1 MRETRQK
8 IKGIAKTVMFGNSP
22 GKFLRLIFLLVLNFL
37 TSALLVRVFGLLGEQ
52 LRPESSFEIFGLS
65 VNPFGLGASV
75 LSAFFAVPLELGV
88 TEHIMKL
95 VRRQECRLGD
105 VFGWYGS
112 FSGLL
117 RAFPFGV
124 FSVFSAV
131 FQIVL
136 FDMPL
141 SYIQSQLFVVLE
153 DVQAQIANGADQV
166 FADYGLMNAKGVLLA
181 LVLMLVAAVLS
192 VLFVGV
198 VYIYL
203 DTGRIFSSVFR
214 SPAVMLR
221 FTWNYMLFVLSFAG
235 FYIATVFTLGLMGA
249 YLLPYFGVSKAVFVE
264 YARTGSF
271 PSAEAETEE

>member
-8 IKGIAKTVMFGNSP
+8 IKGLAKTFMFGDRP
-22 GKFLRLIFLLVLNFL
+22 GKFLCLIFLLVLNFL

-52 LRPESSFEIFGLS
+52 LRPESVFEVFGLS

-75 LSAFFAVPLELGV
+75 LSAFLAAPLELGV
-88 TEHIMKL
+88 TEYILKL
-95 VRRQECRLGD
+95 IRRQEVRLGD

-112 FSGLL
+112 FSALL

-124 FSVFSAV
+124 FSVVCAL

-136 FDMPL
+136 FDVPL
-141 SYIQSQLFVVLE
+141 SYVQSQLFVVLE
-153 DVQAQIANGADQV
+153 DVQAQIASGAHQV
-166 FADYGLMNAKGVLLA
+166 FANYGLMNAKGVLLSV
-181 LVLMLVAAVLS
+181 VLMLAAAVLS

-198 VYIYL
+198 VYLYL

-221 FTWNYMLFVLSFAG
+221 FTWSYMLFVMSFTG
-235 FYIATVFTLGLMGA
+235 FYIATVFTLGLMGV

-271 PSAEAETEE
+271 PTAEAEAEE